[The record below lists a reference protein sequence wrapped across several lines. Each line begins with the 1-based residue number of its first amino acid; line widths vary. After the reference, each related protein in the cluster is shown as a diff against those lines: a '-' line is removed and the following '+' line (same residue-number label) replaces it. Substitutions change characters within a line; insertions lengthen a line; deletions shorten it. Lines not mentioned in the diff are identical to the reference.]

1 MPLFSREI
9 LLNVLLREEKVS
21 DYFQLANIKQ
31 SRVSESKDLQRLT
44 VMNEGTLFAFVQ
56 MSYHN

>member
-1 MPLFSREI
+1 MF
-9 LLNVLLREEKVS
+9 

-31 SRVSESKDLQRLT
+31 RRVSESKDLLRLT
-44 VMNEGTLFAFVQ
+44 LMNEGTLFASVQ

>member
-31 SRVSESKDLQRLT
+31 STTNRSKDLQRLT

>member
-9 LLNVLLREEKVS
+9 LLNVRLREEKVS

-31 SRVSESKDLQRLT
+31 STTNRSKDLQRLT